1 MTLPQ
6 QPNEIDALLDTV
18 PDALVDEF
26 ATASIP
32 VGMQPET
39 VYPRQQQ
46 QEIRQRR
53 RTLKDTLLSLA
64 LDGQDERFK
73 NKVYELVVELKL
85 DPDDP
90 LFLMLVATGRLDLLL
105 EEHPG
110 ELSTLFDQW
119 EERVYGQLQHY
130 QQGLEQYER
139 TAVKAQQKAIAES
152 VHTLIRKTTFDK
164 LVHTFSAASTVI
176 ASTLL
181 LVAVGVGGAL
191 GIAWSQAQQAQMVY
205 APSQPRQL
213 TLEEA
218 NALHWAM
225 GADGRFAKHLLE
237 WNRDLLN
244 VQGKTLPCE
253 QQTKQLGVTLEL
265 QGQKASQGACVLW
278 VRPVGDRQLQ
288 SIKSRQSP

>member
-1 MTLPQ
+1 MTLPP
-6 QPNEIDALLDTV
+6 QPNEIDALLEAV
-18 PDALVDEF
+18 PDALADE
-26 ATASIP
+26 AETASVP
-32 VGMQPET
+32 TGMQPET

-46 QEIRQRR
+46 QETRQRR
-53 RTLKDTLLSLA
+53 RTLQDTLLSLA

-90 LFLMLVATGRLDLLL
+90 LFLMLVATGRLELML

-119 EERVYGQLQHY
+119 EERVYGQLQNY

-152 VHTLIRKTTFDK
+152 VQSLIRKTTFDK

-176 ASTLL
+176 AGTLL

-191 GIAWSQAQQAQMVY
+191 GIAWSQAQQAQIVY
-205 APSQPRQL
+205 APGQPRQL

-225 GADGRFAKHLLE
+225 GADGRFAKHAA
-237 WNRDLLN
+237 
-244 VQGKTLPCE
+244 
-253 QQTKQLGVTLEL
+253 GVESRFT
-265 QGQKASQGACVLW
+265 QRAGQDAAL
-278 VRPVGDRQLQ
+278 
-288 SIKSRQSP
+288 

>member
-90 LFLMLVATGRLDLLL
+90 LFLMLVATGRLELML

-110 ELSTLFDQW
+110 
-119 EERVYGQLQHY
+119 
-130 QQGLEQYER
+130 
-139 TAVKAQQKAIAES
+139 
-152 VHTLIRKTTFDK
+152 
-164 LVHTFSAASTVI
+164 
-176 ASTLL
+176 
-181 LVAVGVGGAL
+181 
-191 GIAWSQAQQAQMVY
+191 
-205 APSQPRQL
+205 
-213 TLEEA
+213 
-218 NALHWAM
+218 NC
-225 GADGRFAKHLLE
+225 
-237 WNRDLLN
+237 
-244 VQGKTLPCE
+244 LPCL
-253 QQTKQLGVTLEL
+253 TSG
-265 QGQKASQGACVLW
+265 
-278 VRPVGDRQLQ
+278 
-288 SIKSRQSP
+288 KSGFTGSFSTISRG